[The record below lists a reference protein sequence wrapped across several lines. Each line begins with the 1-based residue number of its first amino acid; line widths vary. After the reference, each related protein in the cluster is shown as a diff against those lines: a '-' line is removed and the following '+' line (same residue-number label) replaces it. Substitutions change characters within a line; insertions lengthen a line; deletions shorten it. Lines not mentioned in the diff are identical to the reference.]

1 MSIKIVILVLW
12 AALSF
17 STEAEAEKPDMFRT
31 IVSLQVLCTKG
42 SPELLM
48 KQLLDD
54 YNEKPVH
61 AIDLSSATTSVN
73 IQLYVTENKN
83 NPSSTFILHNNNVNQ
98 SCIFWAAEDYLRTL
112 ETESLPAKKPDE
124 EIKLES

>member
-1 MSIKIVILVLW
+1 MKLILLILW
-12 AALSF
+12 AAMTF
-17 STEAEAEKPDMFRT
+17 STAAEAEKPDMFRT

-61 AIDLSSATTSVN
+61 AIDLSSSTTSVN

-112 ETESLPAKKPDE
+112 ETESLPAKVPTPQEDA
-124 EIKLES
+124 

>member
-1 MSIKIVILVLW
+1 MKLIIFALW
-12 AALSF
+12 AVFAL
-17 STEAEAEKPDMFRT
+17 ADNAQAEKPEMFRT

-48 KQLLDD
+48 EQLLDD

-61 AIDLSSATTSVN
+61 AIDLSNTNTDVS

-83 NPSSTFILHNNNVNQ
+83 NPSSTFILHNTGIDT

-112 ETESLPAKKPDE
+112 ETESLPAKKPLSKEDA
-124 EIKLES
+124 

>member
-1 MSIKIVILVLW
+1 MKRFALTFML
-12 AALSF
+12 ALSF
-17 STEAEAEKPDMFRT
+17 ISIAQAEKPDMFRT
-31 IVSLQVLCTKG
+31 VVSLQVLCTKG

-54 YNEKPVH
+54 YNERPVH
-61 AIDLSSATTSVN
+61 AIDLSNARTGVS

-83 NPSSTFILHNNNVNQ
+83 NPSSTFILHNTGIAT

-112 ETESLPAKKPDE
+112 ETESLPAKKPLSKEDT
-124 EIKLES
+124 

>member
-1 MSIKIVILVLW
+1 VKLIIFALW
-12 AALSF
+12 AVFVLADN
-17 STEAEAEKPDMFRT
+17 AQAEKPEMFRT

-48 KQLLDD
+48 EQLLDD

-61 AIDLSSATTSVN
+61 AIDLSNTNTDVS

-83 NPSSTFILHNNNVNQ
+83 NPSSTFILHNTGIDT

-112 ETESLPAKKPDE
+112 ETESLPAKKPDAAKE
-124 EIKLES
+124 DV

>member
-1 MSIKIVILVLW
+1 MKLILFALW
-12 AALSF
+12 AALAF
-17 STEAEAEKPDMFRT
+17 SPAAEAKKPDMFRT
-31 IVSLQVLCTKG
+31 VVSLQVLCTKG

-61 AIDLSSATTSVN
+61 AIDLSNTRTGVS

-83 NPSSTFILHNNNVNQ
+83 NPSSTFILHNTGIDT
-98 SCIFWAAEDYLRTL
+98 SCIFWSAEDYLRTL
-112 ETESLPAKKPDE
+112 ETESLPAKKPLSKEDA
-124 EIKLES
+124 

>member
-1 MSIKIVILVLW
+1 MKRFALTFML
-12 AALSF
+12 ALSF
-17 STEAEAEKPDMFRT
+17 ISIAQAEKPDMFRT
-31 IVSLQVLCTKG
+31 VVSLQVLCTKG

-61 AIDLSSATTSVN
+61 AIDLSSTNTNVN

-83 NPSSTFILHNNNVNQ
+83 NPSSTFILHNIGIAT

-112 ETESLPAKKPDE
+112 ETESLPAKKPTAKEDA
-124 EIKLES
+124 

>member
-1 MSIKIVILVLW
+1 MKILLG
-12 AALSF
+12 ALLLAVSL
-17 STEAEAEKPDMFRT
+17 SVQAVKPDIFRT
-31 IVSLQVLCTKG
+31 VVSLQVLCTKG

-61 AIDLSSATTSVN
+61 AIDLSNAKTGVS
-73 IQLYVTENKN
+73 IQLYISENKN
-83 NPSSTFILHNNNVNQ
+83 NPSSTFILHNTGIDT

-112 ETESLPAKKPDE
+112 ETESLPAKKPISKEDT
-124 EIKLES
+124 

>member
-1 MSIKIVILVLW
+1 MKLILLILW
-12 AALSF
+12 AAMTF
-17 STEAEAEKPDMFRT
+17 SPAAEAEKPDMFRT

-61 AIDLSSATTSVN
+61 AIDLSSSTTSVN

-98 SCIFWAAEDYLRTL
+98 SCIFWAAADYLRTL

>member
-1 MSIKIVILVLW
+1 MKTLLGAILL
-12 AALSF
+12 AFSLSVQ
-17 STEAEAEKPDMFRT
+17 AEKPDMFRT

-61 AIDLSSATTSVN
+61 AIDLSSTNNSVN

-112 ETESLPAKKPDE
+112 ETESLPAKVPTPQEDA
-124 EIKLES
+124 

>member
-1 MSIKIVILVLW
+1 VMRLVL
-12 AALSF
+12 AFLMMVSF
-17 STEAEAEKPDMFRT
+17 GAEAEKPDMFRT
-31 IVSLQVLCTKG
+31 VVSLQVLCTKG

-61 AIDLSSATTSVN
+61 AIDLSSTNTNVN

-83 NPSSTFILHNNNVNQ
+83 NPSSTFILHNIGIAT

-112 ETESLPAKKPDE
+112 ETAKEDA
-124 EIKLES
+124 

>member
-1 MSIKIVILVLW
+1 MKRFALTFML
-12 AALSF
+12 ALSF
-17 STEAEAEKPDMFRT
+17 ISIAQAEKPDMFRT
-31 IVSLQVLCTKG
+31 VVSLQVLCTNG
-42 SPELLM
+42 SPALLM

-61 AIDLSSATTSVN
+61 AIDLSSSTTSVN

>member
-1 MSIKIVILVLW
+1 MKTLLG
-12 AALSF
+12 ALLLAVSL
-17 STEAEAEKPDMFRT
+17 SAQAVKPEMFRT
-31 IVSLQVLCTKG
+31 VVSLQVLCTKG

-61 AIDLSSATTSVN
+61 AIDLSNTRTGVS

-83 NPSSTFILHNNNVNQ
+83 NPSSTFILHNTGIDT

-112 ETESLPAKKPDE
+112 ETESLPAKKPDAAKE
-124 EIKLES
+124 DV

>member
-1 MSIKIVILVLW
+1 MKILLG
-12 AALSF
+12 ALLLAVSL
-17 STEAEAEKPDMFRT
+17 SAQAVKPEMFRT
-31 IVSLQVLCTKG
+31 VVSLQVLCTKG

-61 AIDLSSATTSVN
+61 AIDLSNARTGVS

-83 NPSSTFILHNNNVNQ
+83 NPSSTFIRHNNSVD
-98 SCIFWAAEDYLRTL
+98 SACIF
-112 ETESLPAKKPDE
+112 
-124 EIKLES
+124 

>member
-1 MSIKIVILVLW
+1 MKTLLGAILL
-12 AALSF
+12 AFSLSVQ
-17 STEAEAEKPDMFRT
+17 AE
-31 IVSLQVLCTKG
+31 
-42 SPELLM
+42 
-48 KQLLDD
+48 QLLDD

-61 AIDLSSATTSVN
+61 AIDLSSSTTSVN

-112 ETESLPAKKPDE
+112 ETESLPAKVPTPQEDA
-124 EIKLES
+124 

>member
-1 MSIKIVILVLW
+1 MKLIIFALW
-12 AALSF
+12 AVFVLADN
-17 STEAEAEKPDMFRT
+17 AQAEKPDMFRT

-61 AIDLSSATTSVN
+61 AIDLSSSTTSVN

>member
-1 MSIKIVILVLW
+1 MKLILLILW
-12 AALSF
+12 AAMTF
-17 STEAEAEKPDMFRT
+17 SPAAEAEKPDMFRT

-61 AIDLSSATTSVN
+61 AIDLSSSTTSVN

-124 EIKLES
+124 EIKLESRP

>member
-1 MSIKIVILVLW
+1 MKLILFALW
-12 AALSF
+12 AALTF
-17 STEAEAEKPDMFRT
+17 SPEAQAEKPDMFRT
-31 IVSLQVLCTKG
+31 VVSLQVLCTKG

-61 AIDLSSATTSVN
+61 AIDLSSSTTSVD

>member
-1 MSIKIVILVLW
+1 VSIKIAILVLW
-12 AALSF
+12 AAMTF
-17 STEAEAEKPDMFRT
+17 SPAAEAEKPDMFRT

>member
-1 MSIKIVILVLW
+1 VKLIIFALW
-12 AALSF
+12 AVFVLADN
-17 STEAEAEKPDMFRT
+17 AQAEKPEMFRT

-48 KQLLDD
+48 EQLLDD

-61 AIDLSSATTSVN
+61 AIDLSSSTTSVN

-112 ETESLPAKKPDE
+112 ETESLPAKVPTPQEDA
-124 EIKLES
+124 

>member
-1 MSIKIVILVLW
+1 MKLILLILW
-12 AALSF
+12 AAMPF
-17 STEAEAEKPDMFRT
+17 SPAAEAEKPDMFRT

-61 AIDLSSATTSVN
+61 AIDLSSSTTSVN

>member
-1 MSIKIVILVLW
+1 MKKLLGAILLAVC
-12 AALSF
+12 F
-17 STEAEAEKPDMFRT
+17 SAQAEKPDMFRT

-42 SPELLM
+42 SPDLLM
-48 KQLLDD
+48 RQLLDD

-61 AIDLSSATTSVN
+61 AIDLSSVNNNVN

-83 NPSSTFILHNNNVNQ
+83 NPSSTFILHNNNISR

-112 ETESLPAKKPDE
+112 ETESLPAKIPTPQEDA
-124 EIKLES
+124 

>member
-1 MSIKIVILVLW
+1 MKIAILALW
-12 AALSF
+12 AIFMFTDDAQ
-17 STEAEAEKPDMFRT
+17 AKKPDMFRT

-61 AIDLSSATTSVN
+61 AIDLSNAKTGVS
-73 IQLYVTENKN
+73 IQLYITENKN
-83 NPSSTFILHNNNVNQ
+83 NPSSTFILHNTGIDT

-112 ETESLPAKKPDE
+112 ETESLPAKKPLSKEDA
-124 EIKLES
+124 

>member
-1 MSIKIVILVLW
+1 MKRFALTFML
-12 AALSF
+12 ALSF
-17 STEAEAEKPDMFRT
+17 ISIAQAEKPDMFRT
-31 IVSLQVLCTKG
+31 VVSLQVLCTKG

-61 AIDLSSATTSVN
+61 AIDLSNARTGVS

-83 NPSSTFILHNNNVNQ
+83 NPSSTFILHNTGIAT
-98 SCIFWAAEDYLRTL
+98 SCIFWAAEDHLRTL
-112 ETESLPAKKPDE
+112 ETESLPAKKPLSKEDA
-124 EIKLES
+124 

>member
-1 MSIKIVILVLW
+1 VMRLVL
-12 AALSF
+12 AFLMMVSF
-17 STEAEAEKPDMFRT
+17 GAEAEKPDMFRT
-31 IVSLQVLCTKG
+31 VVSLQVLCTKG

-61 AIDLSSATTSVN
+61 AIDLSSTNTNVN

-83 NPSSTFILHNNNVNQ
+83 NPSSTFILHNIGIAT

-112 ETESLPAKKPDE
+112 ETESLPAKKPTAKEDA
-124 EIKLES
+124 

>member
-1 MSIKIVILVLW
+1 VIKFFIFAVWLAMFIPTAQAV
-12 AALSF
+12 
-17 STEAEAEKPDMFRT
+17 KPEMFRT
-31 IVSLQVLCTKG
+31 VVSLQVLCTKG

-48 KQLLDD
+48 SQLLND

-61 AIDLSSATTSVN
+61 AIDLSNARTGVS

-83 NPSSTFILHNNNVNQ
+83 NPSSTFILHNTGIAT

-112 ETESLPAKKPDE
+112 ETESLPAKKPISKEDT
-124 EIKLES
+124 

>member
-1 MSIKIVILVLW
+1 MKLIIFALW
-12 AALSF
+12 AVFVLADN
-17 STEAEAEKPDMFRT
+17 AQAEKPEMFRT

-48 KQLLDD
+48 EQLLDD

-61 AIDLSSATTSVN
+61 AIDLSSSTTSVN

>member
-1 MSIKIVILVLW
+1 MKKFLGAILL
-12 AALSF
+12 AICF
-17 STEAEAEKPDMFRT
+17 SAQAEKPDMFRT
-31 IVSLQVLCTKG
+31 VVSLQVLCTKG

-61 AIDLSSATTSVN
+61 AIDLSSSTTSVN

-83 NPSSTFILHNNNVNQ
+83 NPKQYLH
-98 SCIFWAAEDYLRTL
+98 IT
-112 ETESLPAKKPDE
+112 
-124 EIKLES
+124 

>member
-1 MSIKIVILVLW
+1 MIKFFIFAVWLAMFIPPAQAV
-12 AALSF
+12 
-17 STEAEAEKPDMFRT
+17 KPDMFRT
-31 IVSLQVLCTKG
+31 VVSLQVLCTKG

-48 KQLLDD
+48 SQLLND

-61 AIDLSSATTSVN
+61 AIDLSNARTGVS

-83 NPSSTFILHNNNVNQ
+83 NPSSTFILHNIGIAT

-112 ETESLPAKKPDE
+112 ETESLPAKKPTAKEDA
-124 EIKLES
+124 